1 MPLLIGNIIE
11 SIIRLSLGRDW
22 LLDGMRRRAGVALH
36 CLLLRNTD
44 PPSRIARNRFFEPDF
59 PLWIEMRRAF
69 RSHPRRESFIQP
81 EIVPPRHR
89 HQIAEPLVGD
99 FVGDDFINPLLCCDR
114 RILRVEQ

>member
-1 MPLLIGNIIE
+1 
-11 SIIRLSLGRDW
+11 
-22 LLDGMRRRAGVALH
+22 
-36 CLLLRNTD
+36 
-44 PPSRIARNRFFEPDF
+44 
-59 PLWIEMRRAF
+59 MRRAF